1 MTYLKQ
7 VAFTPEVCILESRLG
22 LKTKLKGRTIQ
33 ECQIVHKMRYN
44 CCKLML
50 HKNVIICHM

>member
-22 LKTKLKGRTIQ
+22 LKTKPKSRTKQ
-33 ECQIVHKMRYN
+33 EYQIVHKMRYN

-50 HKNVIICHM
+50 H